1 MTKLS
6 YSSTFVLA
14 AMVGE
19 AQAHG
24 VITSPPTWFMTHEYI
39 ASRGGSM
46 YPGDSCSPSCTG
58 KSAPGQLERAQ
69 NCACQ
74 WYTNFTFLNTNEPG
88 AWSRPDQKN
97 LFGKPTIPRNSP
109 LRTYQDWNFNAPD
122 GQATSGHPQ
131 TDWTATHPWRAPG
144 TAPIH
149 SPCGVDGGN
158 PNGCSAEPDCGDPDR
173 PNCGNPKG
181 DNCAGGGYGHGPDA
195 RNFSFPNFV
204 TTDWV
209 AGDIVEVA
217 WALTANREATVN
229 LPYF

>member
-1 MTKLS
+1 
-6 YSSTFVLA
+6 
-14 AMVGE
+14 
-19 AQAHG
+19 
-24 VITSPPTWFMTHEYI
+24 
-39 ASRGGSM
+39 M

-69 NCACQ
+69 GCACE
-74 WYTNFTFLNTNEPG
+74 WYTNFTSLNTNEPG
-88 AWSRPDQKN
+88 AWSRPDPNN

-122 GQATSGHPQ
+122 GQATPGHPQ
-131 TDWTATHPWRAPG
+131 TDWSATHPWRAPG

-158 PNGCSAEPDCGDPDR
+158 PNGCSADPDCGDPDR

-217 WALTANREATVN
+217 WALTANRESTMDHPTSACCLN
-229 LPYF
+229 SASN